1 MERTEK
7 QMTRRIVVIGG
18 GVVGSAVAAELT
30 RDDRVSVTVVER
42 GPGDRL
48 VGSTRHA
55 PGVVGLLSEAP
66 VLTGLARL
74 SAQVYQGLAQRGTL
88 GFDRVGGLEVATSP
102 AAARELERRA
112 ALAADAGLPARL
124 LEPAQAARL
133 APDLVDP
140 ASCRA
145 GLLFPADGTAR
156 ARVITAALREQAR
169 RAGARFVYDR
179 AVTGI
184 GTANGAVSSVRT
196 DEAVLAA
203 DDVVLACGI
212 WGPALA
218 ALAGVALPLTP
229 VAHPYVHGPARAPAA
244 SRSPF
249 VRWPEHHVYA
259 CDHRDRLGLGTYD
272 HLPVPVAVDGVESAE
287 QPWSEPSEGTV
298 QRALALLP
306 PASRFKV
313 DTRLNGVYAMTADN
327 LPLLGPV
334 DGVAGLWAAEAL
346 WVTHAAGAAQALTQ
360 AMMDRTGGF
369 VAEGLE
375 ALHPNRFA
383 GQAGQAEQ
391 RLTARALRLYNEI
404 DATS

>member
-7 QMTRRIVVIGG
+7 PMTRRIVVIGG

-55 PGVVGLLSEAP
+55 PGVVGLLGQAP

-145 GLLFPADGTAR
+145 GLLFPG
-156 ARVITAALREQAR
+156 R
-169 RAGARFVYDR
+169 RDR
-179 AVTGI
+179 PRPGDH
-184 GTANGAVSSVRT
+184 RR
-196 DEAVLAA
+196 
-203 DDVVLACGI
+203 
-212 WGPALA
+212 
-218 ALAGVALPLTP
+218 
-229 VAHPYVHGPARAPAA
+229 PARAGPP
-244 SRSPF
+244 RRRPLCL
-249 VRWPEHHVYA
+249 RPRR
-259 CDHRDRLGLGTYD
+259 DRHRDRKRC
-272 HLPVPVAVDGVESAE
+272 GVVGSDRR
-287 QPWSEPSEGTV
+287 G
-298 QRALALLP
+298 
-306 PASRFKV
+306 
-313 DTRLNGVYAMTADN
+313 G
-327 LPLLGPV
+327 
-334 DGVAGLWAAEAL
+334 AG
-346 WVTHAAGAAQALTQ
+346 
-360 AMMDRTGGF
+360 GG
-369 VAEGLE
+369 
-375 ALHPNRFA
+375 
-383 GQAGQAEQ
+383 
-391 RLTARALRLYNEI
+391 
-404 DATS
+404 